1 MGVIC
6 IFLSHLGSLALE
18 AKIFPIQISL
28 SWVKEMYTKKT
39 KHLREAAFDF
49 NIVRAI

>member
-6 IFLSHLGSLALE
+6 IFLSHLGKLGLE
-18 AKIFPIQISL
+18 APIQISL
-28 SWVKEMYTKKT
+28 SGVKEMYTKKT